1 MQNLN
6 GFCILKRKPGARED
20 YQKIAFR
27 KNQTDNNLLQELIRC
42 QDSNNLKT
50 HLFQSFYGGWQLSVE
65 ETNVKT
71 LSLGR
76 GLTNEA
82 AIGDILPNIE
92 QDD

>member
-1 MQNLN
+1 M
-6 GFCILKRKPGARED
+6 
-20 YQKIAFR
+20 
-27 KNQTDNNLLQELIRC
+27 
-42 QDSNNLKT
+42 
-50 HLFQSFYGGWQLSVE
+50 SVE